1 MSYDLRIVPAG
12 RIDLAAVRDLL
23 RGSDGV
29 EEAGDE
35 LVWSG
40 EAVNATFLLDPA
52 EIDVGV
58 TSDDAPPA
66 TLRRE
71 FLAVLDLAS
80 RVAALVG
87 APVEDV
93 QLGRAL
99 RPGDEDAVRD
109 FAG

>member
-23 RGSDGV
+23 CGSDGV
-29 EEAGDE
+29 AELGDE

-40 EAVNATFLLDPA
+40 EAVNATFVLDPT
-52 EIDVGV
+52 EIDIGV

-80 RVAALVG
+80 RIARLVG
-87 APVEDV
+87 AEVEDV
-93 QLGRAL
+93 QLSRAL
-99 RPGDEDAVRD
+99 RPGDAEAVRG